1 MRLPRWSVV
10 AACLVLAT
18 AARAQD
24 PPLQWTLPSGG
35 LLNGSKAVIESQPC
49 CGASRGTVH
58 NPDMA
63 FLAKV
68 SGMAARDGRILRLKL
83 DGNRTFKLTDCDP
96 QGGCDGEDI
105 RVHRLVAWWP
115 KQRFYVVSVTLY
127 EESAA
132 YLVSQR
138 DGRVLATTA
147 PPVLSPSGRWAVA
160 LVSNLMSGVDLE
172 LLDLG
177 REPPTLHKI
186 TEMPA
191 CRGAGPASMLRPK
204 PVWIDDSQARFEGVS
219 PQPGDN
225 PNTKQLLRIVDGK
238 PRWEC

>member
-1 MRLPRWSVV
+1 MQWS
-10 AACLVLAT
+10 
-18 AARAQD
+18 
-24 PPLQWTLPSGG
+24 LPSNG

-58 NPDMA
+58 NSDMA
-63 FLAKV
+63 FLTKV

-83 DGNRTFKLTDCDP
+83 DGNRTLKLTDCDP

-105 RVHRLVAWWP
+105 RIHRLVAWWP
-115 KQRFYVVSVTLY
+115 KQRFYVVSVALY
-127 EESAA
+127 EEGTA

-138 DGRVLATTA
+138 DGRVLMTTA
-147 PPVLSPSGRWAVA
+147 PPVLSPSGRWAIA

-177 REPPTLHKI
+177 REPPTLRKI
-186 TEMPA
+186 TEMPT
-191 CRGAGPASMLRPK
+191 CRGAGPDSMLRPR
-204 PVWIDDSQARFEGVS
+204 PVWIDESQVRFEGVS

-225 PNTKQLLRIVDGK
+225 PNTRQQLRIVDGN
-238 PRWEC
+238 PQWEC

>member
-1 MRLPRWSVV
+1 MRLPGWLIV
-10 AACLVLAT
+10 AVCLASAT
-18 AARAQD
+18 AAAAQD
-24 PPLQWTLPSGG
+24 PSTPWALPSDNP
-35 LLNGSKAVIESQPC
+35 LNASTAAIENQPC

-58 NPDMA
+58 NSDAA

-68 SGMAARDGRILRLKL
+68 PGMAARDGRILRLKL
-83 DGNRTFKLTDCDP
+83 DGNRTLRLTDCDQQP
-96 QGGCDGEDI
+96 ACGADDTRI
-105 RVHRLVAWWP
+105 HRLVAWWP
-115 KQRFYVVSVTLY
+115 KHRLYVVSVTLY
-127 EESAA
+127 EESTA

-138 DGRVLATTA
+138 DGRILVTTA
-147 PPVLSPSGRWAVA
+147 PPVLSPSGRWGVA

-177 REPPTLHKI
+177 REPPTLDKI
-186 TEMPA
+186 TEMPN
-191 CRGAGPASMLRPK
+191 CRGAGPDSMLRPK
-204 PVWIDDSQARFEGVS
+204 PVWVDESQVKFEGPT